1 MEKITNS
8 ILSLTKMGKMQIRI
22 NTLENENETLKS
34 TIKEELYKSFM
45 AKLGESVE
53 NDRLRLELKNAR
65 KKIKILKEM
74 LKEERNTN
82 EKKKRR

>member
-45 AKLGESVE
+45 AKL
-53 NDRLRLELKNAR
+53 RLELKNAR

>member
-74 LKEERNTN
+74 LKEERNTK